1 MLESLNLSG
10 DSSKLY
16 NTGQAY
22 EKKCT
27 PSAIK
32 KEALMGSDTSNN
44 STFILQ
50 RNVLILAMKIP
61 FLKQKEKIKE
71 PENQAVKLNKNRIK
85 TPPARPIRIWSNNE
99 LNKLAHLFK
108 GSVVNVSGW
117 EDQDKQ
123 GNRYKDYFKNAD
135 EYVVTNYTPSHSA
148 SGIAEI
154 TLDLEA
160 DLDPSLENRF
170 DVVFSHTN
178 LEHIFNIFKAVENH
192 CKMSRDIVI
201 IIVPFIQQQH
211 ETEEFKDYWR
221 FTPTCLKELYK
232 MNGLT
237 VVYESFNNEPDKVNY
252 VLSVGSRHPDKWAG
266 KFPEYTELKQICT
279 WVS

>member
-32 KEALMGSDTSNN
+32 K
-44 STFILQ
+44 
-50 RNVLILAMKIP
+50 
-61 FLKQKEKIKE
+61 KEKIKE

-160 DLDPSLENRF
+160 DLDPSLENR
-170 DVVFSHTN
+170 
-178 LEHIFNIFKAVENH
+178 
-192 CKMSRDIVI
+192 
-201 IIVPFIQQQH
+201 
-211 ETEEFKDYWR
+211 
-221 FTPTCLKELYK
+221 
-232 MNGLT
+232 
-237 VVYESFNNEPDKVNY
+237 
-252 VLSVGSRHPDKWAG
+252 
-266 KFPEYTELKQICT
+266 
-279 WVS
+279 